1 MAELTER
8 GAFCFKIHGGPH
20 MMAGLPDI
28 IACVDG
34 RFYGLETKLPD
45 GGNASP
51 IQQFIHRKIRDSGG
65 QVAVVRSVEQALR
78 LVGYQS

>member
-1 MAELTER
+1 MAQRESKLSRKIITAIEAR
-8 GAFCFKIHGGPH
+8 GGFAFKVHGGPH

-34 RFYGLETKLPD
+34 RFYGFETKMPD

-51 IQQFIHRKIRDSGG
+51 IQ
-65 QVAVVRSVEQALR
+65 
-78 LVGYQS
+78 